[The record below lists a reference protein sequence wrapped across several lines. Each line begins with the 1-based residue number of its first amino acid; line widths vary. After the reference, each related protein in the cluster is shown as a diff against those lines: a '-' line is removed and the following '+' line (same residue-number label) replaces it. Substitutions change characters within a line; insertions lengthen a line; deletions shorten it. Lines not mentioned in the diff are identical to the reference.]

1 MGLMSK
7 QPGSTRVT
15 QLDGLRGFAALVV
28 VACHVLSVVPG
39 IGHVVFDERSRPL
52 NSAET
57 WAVFSPLHL
66 LWNGTPAV
74 HVFFVLSG
82 FVLILPFTKTGR
94 GKGWTSYYAKRLLR
108 LYIPAWASLA
118 LAAALISLVPRTAS
132 PLQSSWAD
140 MSVVNSDLGRVV
152 RDGLLL
158 LGASTVNTP
167 LWTLRWEVL
176 FSLLLPLYVLVTLRW
191 RRIWHLKLAL
201 AVGLSVIGAVQEV
214 QWLIYLPIFAIGA
227 ILGVERDRIRE
238 LTASWPRFVWIPV
251 SAAGLLLANAEWIN
265 REKPVSGVE
274 TLITIGATLIVLV
287 FLLCA
292 PVKKLGD
299 TAVAQWLGRISFSLY
314 LVHLPI
320 ILAAVTLLRSVSLPL
335 ALAVSVVLCF
345 AAAELFFRC
354 VEQPAHRL
362 SVAAGRAVERRAER
376 RGGGGQAEAGT
387 APGAG
392 TTPSAGATP
401 NGATRAVERD
411 AVERRPSGDRA
422 PAGKFPGG
430 QASREITSTG
440 IVPAQRHESCTL
452 AGILE
457 SALTFPSL

>member
-1 MGLMSK
+1 MEVMSK
-7 QPGSTRVT
+7 QPGTSRVT
-15 QLDGLRGFAALVV
+15 QLDGLRGLAALVV

-52 NSAET
+52 NSAES

-82 FVLILPFTKTGR
+82 FVLILPFTKPGR
-94 GKGWTSYYAKRLLR
+94 GKGWASYYVKRLLR
-108 LYIPAWASLA
+108 LYLPAWASLV
-118 LAAALISLVPRTAS
+118 LAAALIALIPRTAS

-140 MSVVNSDLGRVV
+140 MYVVDPELGRVA

-176 FSLLLPLYVLVTLRW
+176 FSLLLPLYVLVALRW

-201 AVGLSVIGAVQEV
+201 VVGLSVVGAVQEV

-238 LTASWPRFVWIPV
+238 LTGAWPRLVWLPLT
-251 SAAGLLLANAEWIN
+251 AAGLLLANAEWLSPA
-265 REKPVSGVE
+265 KPVKGVE
-274 TLITIGATLIVLV
+274 ALITVGATLLVLV
-287 FLLCA
+287 FLLCGPA
-292 PVKKLGD
+292 KKLGD
-299 TAVAQWLGRISFSLY
+299 TAAAQWLGRISFSLY

-335 ALAVSVVLCF
+335 ALAVAVVLCF
-345 AAAELFFRC
+345 AAAELFFRY
-354 VEQPAHRL
+354 VEQPAQRL
-362 SVAAGRAVERRAER
+362 SVAAGRAVDRRIAR
-376 RGGGGQAEAGT
+376 RGGGAT
-387 APGAG
+387 AAPRAAA
-392 TTPSAGATP
+392 PSAAPPSNVTV
-401 NGATRAVERD
+401 ARAHQ
-411 AVERRPSGDRA
+411 P
-422 PAGKFPGG
+422 
-430 QASREITSTG
+430 
-440 IVPAQRHESCTL
+440 VP
-452 AGILE
+452 
-457 SALTFPSL
+457 